1 MVKTGGVLCAALV
14 GLWALAGCGSSSPT
28 AAVATSTSRGTLIYD
43 PAVRL
48 ASLDAPTLTEE
59 LGSTASGEELL
70 ELAGTPVCGVDIYYL
85 EYWTVGA
92 KSESATASGALMV
105 PTGSDAACTGPRPI
119 VLYAH
124 GTNPGKTYNIADI
137 ADSTNPAYSESAL
150 IAAVFAAHGYIVVA
164 PNYAGYDISSLPY
177 HPYVNAD
184 QQSNEMQDAL
194 AAARTALPN
203 SFTPGTSDNGQLF
216 VTGYSEG
223 GYVAMATVRA
233 MTAAGKTV
241 TASAPM
247 SGPYALEALGDSIFL
262 GSVNIGST
270 EFTPLLV
277 TSYQAA
283 YGNLYSEPT
292 DIYASQ
298 YAPNM
303 FELLPSTTP
312 IDTLFGDGTLPETAL
327 FSNSTPVVAGNPV
340 LTALLA
346 VPANPL
352 FAIGF
357 GTPNLVT
364 NDYRLSY
371 AIDAVTNPDG
381 AVQSIHLPLPPTNVS
396 LAANPQ
402 NTLRIDFKT
411 NDMRNGPFWAPK
423 GPMLM
428 CGGDQD
434 PTVFF
439 DIDTGTMTVYW
450 AALPA
455 GLITVLDVNATPTAN
470 DPFAPLQVAFQ
481 QEIASILAT
490 SGEVGVAESYHT
502 TVAPFCTV
510 AARSFFSQ
518 F

>member
-28 AAVATSTSRGTLIYD
+28 SAVATSTSRGTLIYD

-48 ASLDAPTLTEE
+48 ASLDAPTLAEE
-59 LGSTASGEELL
+59 LGSTSSGEELL

-105 PTGSDAACTGPRPI
+105 PTGSDAPCTGPRPI

-124 GTNPGKTYNIADI
+124 GTNAGKTYNIADI

-164 PNYAGYDISSLPY
+164 PNYAGYDISSLAY
-177 HPYVNAD
+177 HPFLNGE
-184 QQSNEMQDAL
+184 QQSKDMADAL
-194 AAARTALPN
+194 AAARAALPN

-223 GYVAMATVRA
+223 GYVAMATVKA
-233 MTAAGKTV
+233 MTAAGQTV

-247 SGPYALEALGDSIFL
+247 SGPYALEAFGDAVFL

-270 EFTPLLV
+270 EFAPLIT
-277 TSYQAA
+277 TSYQVA
-283 YGNLYSEPT
+283 YGNLYTEPT
-292 DIYASQ
+292 DFYESQ
-298 YAPNM
+298 YAASM

-312 IDTLFGDGTLPETAL
+312 IDTLFADGKLPETAL
-327 FSNSTPVVAGNPV
+327 FSNSTPVVPGNPT

-346 VPANPL
+346 VPANPV

-357 GTPNLVT
+357 GTPNLIT
-364 NDYRLSY
+364 NDYRVSY
-371 AIDAVTNPDG
+371 AIDALTNPDG
-381 AVQSIHLPLPPTNVS
+381 ALQTPPTVA
-396 LAANPQ
+396 LAASPQ
-402 NTLRIDFKT
+402 NTLRIAFKT
-411 NDMRNGPFWAPK
+411 NDMRDGAFWAPRS
-423 GPMLM
+423 PMLM

-439 DIDTGTMTVYW
+439 PLNTGTMSAYW

-490 SGEVGVAESYHT
+490 SGEVGVAESYHS

>member
-1 MVKTGGVLCAALV
+1 MIKTGGVLCAALAI
-14 GLWALAGCGSSSPT
+14 LLAGCGQSSPT
-28 AAVATSTSRGTLIYD
+28 SAVATGTDRGTLIYN
-43 PAVRL
+43 PPVRL
-48 ASLDAPTLTEE
+48 ASLDAPTLVEE
-59 LGSTASGEELL
+59 LGATTSGQELL
-70 ELAGTPVCGVDIYYL
+70 ELAGSPVCGVDFYYI

-92 KSESATASGALMV
+92 KGESATASGALMV
-105 PTGSDAACTGPRPI
+105 PTGTTAPCTGPRPI

-124 GTNPGKTYNIADI
+124 ATAFGKTYNIANI

-150 IAAVFAAHGYIVVA
+150 VAAVFAAYGYIVVA

-177 HPYVNAD
+177 HPYLVGA
-184 QQSNEMQDAL
+184 QQSKDMSDAL
-194 AAARTALPN
+194 TAARAALPN
-203 SFTPGTSDNGQLF
+203 IFTPSTSDNGQLF
-216 VTGYSEG
+216 ITGYSEG
-223 GYVAMATVRA
+223 GYVAMATVKA
-233 MTAAGKTV
+233 MTAAGQTV

-247 SGPYALEALGDSIFL
+247 SGPYATEALVDAVFL

-270 EFTPLLV
+270 AFTPLFI
-277 TSYQAA
+277 TSYQEA
-283 YGNLYSEPT
+283 YGNIYSEPT
-292 DIYASQ
+292 ELYEPQ
-298 YAPNM
+298 YAASM

-312 IDTLFGDGTLPETAL
+312 LDTLFENGTLPETAL
-327 FSNSTPVVAGNPV
+327 FSNSTPVVPGNAQ

-346 VPANPL
+346 VPANPV

-364 NDYRLSY
+364 NDYRVSY

-381 AVQSIHLPLPPTNVS
+381 AVLAPPSVA
-396 LAANPQ
+396 LAAAPQ
-402 NTLRIDFKT
+402 NTLRIALKA

-423 GPMLM
+423 APLLM

-439 DIDTGTMTVYW
+439 PIDAGTMATYW

-455 GLITVLDVNATPTAN
+455 GLITVLDVNAAPTVH
-470 DPFAPLQVAFQ
+470 DPFAPLQLAFQ
-481 QEIASILAT
+481 QQIASILAT
-490 SGEVGVAESYHT
+490 SGEVGVAESYHD

>member
-1 MVKTGGVLCAALV
+1 MVKTGGVLCAALAV
-14 GLWALAGCGSSSPT
+14 WLAGCGSSSQTSP
-28 AAVATSTSRGTLIYD
+28 VATSTDRGTLMYN
-43 PAVRL
+43 PPVRL
-48 ASLDAPTLTEE
+48 ASLDAPTLTEQ
-59 LGSTASGEELL
+59 LGATTAGQQLL
-70 ELAGTPVCGVDIYYL
+70 ELAGTPSCGVDFYYI

-92 KSESATASGALMV
+92 KGETATASGALMV
-105 PTGSDAACTGPRPI
+105 PTGTSPPCSGPRPI

-124 GTNPGKTYNIADI
+124 GTNPGKTYNIANI

-150 IAAVFAAHGYIVVA
+150 VAAVFAAQGYIVVA

-177 HPYVNAD
+177 HPFVNGT
-184 QQSNEMQDAL
+184 QQPMDMMDAL
-194 AAARTALPN
+194 TAARAALPN
-203 SFTPGTSDNGQLF
+203 TFTPGTSDNGQLF

-223 GYVAMATVRA
+223 GYVAMATVKA
-233 MTAAGKTV
+233 MTAAGQTV

-247 SGPYALEALGDSIFL
+247 SGPYALEAFGDAVFF

-270 EFTPLLV
+270 EFAPFIT
-277 TSYQAA
+277 TSFQAA
-283 YGNLYSEPT
+283 YGNLYTQPT
-292 DIYASQ
+292 DIYEPQ

-303 FELLPSTTP
+303 YELLPSNKP
-312 IDTLFGDGTLPETAL
+312 IDTLFADGTLPETAL
-327 FSNSTPVVAGNPV
+327 FSSTTPVTPSAQLN
-340 LTALLA
+340 ALLA
-346 VPANPL
+346 IPANPV

-357 GTPNLVT
+357 GTPNLIT
-364 NDYRLSY
+364 NDYRVSY
-371 AIDAVTNPDG
+371 ASDALTNPDG
-381 AVQSIHLPLPPTNVS
+381 AVLSIHLPLPPTNVS

-402 NTLRIDFKT
+402 NTLRIALKT
-411 NDMRNGPFWAPK
+411 NDMRAGSFWVPK

-428 CGGDQD
+428 CGGDED

-439 DIDTGTMTVYW
+439 DLDTGTMVTYW

-455 GLITVLDVNATPTAN
+455 GLITVLDVGAPATAN

-481 QEIASILAT
+481 ADIASILAT

-518 F
+518 L